1 VTTSAPGRP
10 LPAYVVAGFAVACV
24 GGPLALVALYGPD
37 AVGGPAIGSA
47 GLVSLIGAI
56 GFLPV
61 LYVWWRYSQ
70 RIASGGGLYEF
81 VRQSAGLGPARL
93 HGVIW
98 TVSYFFYLPFTIT
111 GLVLDLL
118 PVAYPGVTGHR
129 AAVQL
134 GIAIAIVALVVLAD
148 RLAIGLLAVLAV
160 VQVVVLVAYAGVL
173 LHGAGFQSSTFAAN
187 TSGRQLPR
195 GAANVALLFLCASLP
210 LYLGGE
216 AVGGARTIRRSVVGA
231 VAVTAVLLVVG
242 MVGYAALS
250 GSAVAT
256 LAAPGYTLSS
266 VYRGQDFAPLVLVV
280 AAASVLSLIVAEYV
294 ALTRLLNA
302 MTGLAVRRLAVIIGA
317 LFLIAEVIS
326 LIDPDTIYDHALTVS
341 LAALYLSQIIVFAVY
356 PMWRRRTA
364 TLGIVDVA
372 AAAAGTALMIFG
384 LYVVISQA
392 GS

>member
-1 VTTSAPGRP
+1 MSGSRP
-10 LPAYVVAGFAVACV
+10 LPPYVVAGFAVACV

-37 AVGGPAIGSA
+37 AVGAPAIGSA

-98 TVSYFFYLPFTIT
+98 TVSYFLYLPFTIT
-111 GLVLDLL
+111 GLVFDVL
-118 PVAYPGVTGHR
+118 PTAYPGVTGHR

-173 LHGAGFQSSTFAAN
+173 FHGAGFRSSTFAAN
-187 TSGRQLPR
+187 TSGSQLPR
-195 GAANVALLFLCASLP
+195 GAANIALLFLCASLP

-216 AVGGARTIRRSVVGA
+216 AIGGARTIRRSVVGA
-231 VAVTAVLLVVG
+231 SGLAALLLVIG
-242 MVGYAALS
+242 MAGYAALG

-266 VYRGQDFAPLVLVV
+266 LYRSESFAKLVLVV
-280 AAASVLSLIVAEYV
+280 ASASVLALIVAEYV
-294 ALTRLLNA
+294 ALTRLLHA
-302 MTGLAVRRLAVIIGA
+302 MTGLAVRRLAVAIGA
-317 LFLIAEVIS
+317 LFLIAQAIS
-326 LIDPDTIYDHALTVS
+326 LIGPNTIYDHALTVS
-341 LAALYLSQIIVFAVY
+341 LAALYLSQIVVFAVY

-364 TLGIVDVA
+364 TLGIVDIGA
-372 AAAAGTALMIFG
+372 TAAGTALMIFG

>member
-10 LPAYVVAGFAVACV
+10 LPPYIVAGFAVACV

-98 TVSYFFYLPFTIT
+98 TVSYFLYLPFTIT
-111 GLVLDLL
+111 GLVFDVL

-134 GIAIAIVALVVLAD
+134 GIAVAIVALVVLAD

-160 VQVVVLVAYAGVL
+160 VQVIVLLAYAGVL
-173 LHGAGFQSSTFAAN
+173 LDGAGLTSKSFAAN
-187 TSGRQLPR
+187 SSGTQLPR
-195 GAANVALLFLCASLP
+195 GSANVALLFLCASLP

-231 VAVTAVLLVVG
+231 VALTAVLLVIG

-256 LAAPGYTLSS
+256 LAAPGYTLAS
-266 VYRGQDFAPLVLVV
+266 VYRGQSFAKLVLIV
-280 AAASVLSLIVAEYV
+280 AAASVLSIIVAEYV

-317 LFLIAEVIS
+317 LFLIAEAIS

-341 LAALYLSQIIVFAVY
+341 LAALYLSQIVVFAVY

-364 TLGIVDVA
+364 TLSIVDVA
-372 AAAAGTALMIFG
+372 ASAAGTALMIFG